1 MARGS
6 NGVDGLELF
15 FMKVKGLKH
24 GEKVHIEQTK
34 PLGDKQY
41 VTLEETID
49 RIGGSF
55 HELKFRT
62 YTHQGDNIT
71 EVQIWLK
78 DPKAGAKGEMYAIS
92 LNMNSVARSILNA
105 LLSIDGPI
113 GNLELR
119 FYNKKDNGYA
129 NVYIEHNGAK
139 IGWKYKQDE
148 VSHLIVSNTV
158 SKKGQTVVEKD
169 YFKLD
174 EYFIKEATDVIVPKG
189 RQSAPR
195 ATAEASNAPQVE
207 EPYNEAS
214 SDDLPF

>member
-1 MARGS
+1 
-6 NGVDGLELF
+6 
-15 FMKVKGLKH
+15 MKVKGLKH

-55 HELKFRT
+55 HELRFRK
-62 YTHQGDNIT
+62 YTHQGDEIT
-71 EVQIWLK
+71 EVQLWLK
-78 DPKAGAKGEMYAIS
+78 DPKAGAKGEMYAVS
-92 LNMNSVARSILNA
+92 MNMNSVSRSLLNA
-105 LLSIDGPI
+105 LLSIEGPI

-129 NVYIEHNGAK
+129 NIYIEHNGAK

-169 YFKLD
+169 FFKLD
-174 EYFIKEATDVIVPKG
+174 EFFIKEATEQIIPKG
-189 RQSAPR
+189 RQSTPR
-195 ATAEASNAPQVE
+195 ATTVE
-207 EPYNEAS
+207 TGAVPVGDEPYNETP